1 MINLDISREEFKTHV
16 AGKTFKFFPA
26 SHRAR
31 LGWAEVDQAL
41 FSWDPSDN
49 FLKIVKG
56 GENFTHKVVESF
68 QDIGRTRARLVKDL
82 LYAELADGATLL
94 LNRLDLKNQTVNELT
109 FSLGQFYGERA
120 ISNGYVSFGEER
132 AFNKHWD
139 THDVFAVQLA
149 GRKHWK
155 VFEPTFKDPLV
166 HQKSKPFIKDCPPTP
181 VFERT
186 LEAGDILYIPRGW
199 WHEVLPVDGEPTFH
213 IAVGIHASRVR
224 DYLSWLCSTKL
235 DQHPV
240 FRLALNNAVDQVPDE
255 DAVIEQLN
263 ALLVDPQ
270 NIEEFNREIRNAER
284 TNSPFQLERLALK
297 KDVGTA
303 LPPDETLKFNSVYP
317 MYAVGRKTAVNG
329 FNIEFDQRSFDAV
342 QGVIESRKMSGHEDS
357 NLIMKLLQAD
367 VLSIRRS
374 M

>member
-1 MINLDISREEFKTHV
+1 MINFDISREKFKTTV
-16 AGKTFKFFPA
+16 AGKNFRFFPA

-31 LGWAEVDQAL
+31 VSWAELDQTL

-49 FLKIVKG
+49 LLKVIKG
-56 GENFTHKVVESF
+56 GESLTHKVIESF
-68 QDIGRTRARLVKDL
+68 QDIGRTRTRLVKDL
-82 LYAELADGATLL
+82 LYAELTDGATLL
-94 LNRLDLKNQTVNELT
+94 LSRLDLKNQTINELT

-120 ISNGYVSFGEER
+120 ISNGYVSFGKER

-139 THDVFAVQLA
+139 THDVFAVQVS

-166 HQKSKPFIKDCPPTP
+166 HQKSKSFIKDCPQTP

-186 LEAGDILYIPRGW
+186 LEAGDILYIPKGW
-199 WHEVLPVDGEPTFH
+199 WHEVVPVDGEPTFH

-224 DYLSWLCSTKL
+224 DYLSWLCVTKL

-240 FRLALNNAVDQVPDE
+240 FRRALNNAVDQVPNE
-255 DAVIEQLN
+255 EAVIEQLN
-263 ALLVDPQ
+263 ALLLDPS
-270 NIEEFNREIRNAER
+270 NIEEFNREIRNSER
-284 TNSPFQLERLALK
+284 TNSPFQLERLALR
-297 KDVGTA
+297 KDVGKI
-303 LPPDETLKFNSVYP
+303 LLPDETLKFNSVYP
-317 MYAVGRKTAVNG
+317 LHAVGRKSAVNG
-329 FNIEFDQRSFDAV
+329 FKIEFDQRSFDV
-342 QGVIESRKMSGHEDS
+342 IQGIIESKRMSGHQDS
-357 NLIMKLLQAD
+357 NLITKLLQAD